1 MGVLLTVSVCTC
13 LLGCVWGFLVEGGG
27 MSRGVAVQVDRQLNK
42 QVLHGPGVT
51 KDCLIADNEGKKKV

>member
-1 MGVLLTVSVCTC
+1 MPFGV
-13 LLGCVWGFLVEGGG
+13 CVGVFGGGGG